1 MSLSHFV
8 QAQEP
13 VYHQALD
20 ELRSGHKYSHWMWFI
35 FPQLGALGRSARAQF
50 FGLADVAQA
59 AAYWQ
64 HPVLGPRLLDATRA
78 MLLHPDRSAVDI
90 LGQVDALKFRSCMTL
105 FALAVP
111 QEPSFIQALQVFYDG
126 KADPATLTLCGR
138 AGFASDAL

>member
-13 VYHQALD
+13 VYDQALG

-35 FPQLGALGRSARAQF
+35 FPQLGALGRSARAHF
-50 FGLADVAQA
+50 FGLADMAQA
-59 AAYWQ
+59 AAYLQ

-105 FALAVP
+105 FALAAP
-111 QEPSFIQALQVFYDG
+111 QEPVFIRALQVFYEG
-126 KADPATLTLCGR
+126 KADPATLALCGC
-138 AGFASDAL
+138 AGLAHDAL